1 MNDLAI
7 RLFFLMFALAVVWLG
22 LVAYLFHVLKQ
33 RHPAMYEL
41 LGSPRGF
48 EARTTQALFAFLV
61 SRKPESLDDSGIK
74 SLANFMRFLLPVY
87 LVGFICLVVMITR
100 SQGAA

>member
-7 RLFFLMFALAVVWLG
+7 RLFFVMFALAAIWLG
-22 LVAYLFHVLKQ
+22 LVAYLMHSLKQ
-33 RHPAMYEL
+33 HHPAMYES

-48 EARTTQALFAFLV
+48 EARTTQALFTFLL
-61 SRKPESLDDSGIK
+61 SRKPESLGDSGIR
-74 SLANFMRFLLPVY
+74 SLANFMRALLPVY
-87 LVGFICLVVMITR
+87 LAGFICLVVLITR